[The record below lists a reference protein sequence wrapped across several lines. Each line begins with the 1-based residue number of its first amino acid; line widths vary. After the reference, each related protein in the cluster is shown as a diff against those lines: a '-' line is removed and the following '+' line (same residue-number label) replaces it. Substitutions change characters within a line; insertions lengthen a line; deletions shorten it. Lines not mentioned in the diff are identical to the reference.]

1 MVRFLLCL
9 SLIFSCTVAFCEK
22 PAGFLWYNLPKA
34 DSLHQKPK
42 PGSVAFSK
50 LSYTDRDAVLSFY
63 TMEALHKVRFT
74 HDIEDERVFLAL
86 QDFWLKEASLHGR
99 LNQLALIKYPQ
110 YDFSVTHPT
119 SDIGLKLRDSIE
131 RDHTIAKIKNLAK
144 SEGLLFFYRAENP
157 YDQKQIPILKNFCEQ
172 YHFTLIPLSVD
183 GVNSTELPN
192 SRIDKGQADYLKVRY
207 FPAILLVNPKTQI
220 THPIAYGIT
229 TQDDLIQ
236 RLIAV
241 TTPIKGVEA

>member
-1 MVRFLLCL
+1 MIRLLLCL
-9 SLIFSCTVAFCEK
+9 CMIFSWCVAYCEK
-22 PAGFLWYNLPKA
+22 PAGFLWYNLPKE
-34 DSLHQKPK
+34 DSTHQKPK
-42 PGSVAFSK
+42 PRSVPFSK
-50 LSYTDRDAVLSFY
+50 LSYTDKDAVLSFY

-131 RDHTIAKIKNLAK
+131 RERTLSKIKNLA
-144 SEGLLFFYRAENP
+144 STEGLLFFYRADNP
-157 YDQKQIPILKNFCEQ
+157 YDQKQIPILKDFCEQ

-183 GVNSTELPN
+183 GVNAKELPN
-192 SRIDKGQADYLKVRY
+192 SRIDKGQADFLKVRY

-220 THPIAYGIT
+220 TRPIAYGIT
-229 TQDDLIQ
+229 TQDDLIS